1 MNKERVT
8 YLIDK
13 YGNMVLRLAVS
24 YLKNKQDAEDIV
36 QNVFLMLCEKELTFE
51 NTEHEKAY
59 IIKTTINACKNKFKL
74 FWNKKVCSI
83 SEIIEEGSSDEYNV
97 GSPVFTAV
105 MNLPTKFR
113 IVIHLYYYEGYK
125 TSEIAT
131 LLHKNESTIRS
142 DLHRAREQLKIKLK
156 EEYDFE

>member
-8 YLIDK
+8 YFIDK

-36 QNVFLMLCEKELTFE
+36 QNVFLTLCEKDLVFE
-51 NTEHEKAY
+51 NAEHEKAY
-59 IIKTTINACKNKFKL
+59 IIRMTINACKNKFKL

-83 SEIIEEGSSDEYNV
+83 SEIVEQGYSDEYNT
-97 GSPVFTAV
+97 GSAVFTAV

-113 IVIHLYYYEGYK
+113 LVIHLYYYEGYK
-125 TSEIAT
+125 TSEIAS
-131 LLHKNESTIRS
+131 LLHKNEATVRS
-142 DLHRAREQLKIKLK
+142 DLYRAREQLKIMLK